1 MNPARLCT
9 LFIAAAVLARGAFA
23 DSPEAPTSA
32 NLILNGTFASTLESW
47 TTASG
52 QVLAEWSPENSSTDG
67 TGSARLTS
75 FSPNSGEQV
84 SVLSQCVAITPG
96 AYLLQ
101 LALRVPS
108 GQSTTGTGRASAAA
122 YANTVCSGSAL
133 APAAFTLAISA
144 SSWANDWV
152 AVNVPAGAASLRIVL
167 LVLKSQAGGEL
178 EVLAD
183 AVQLRNGLLFADG
196 FASGTTAQWSAV
208 VP

>member
-9 LFIAAAVLARGAFA
+9 LFVAAAVLARGAFA
-23 DSPEAPTSA
+23 ASPEAPTSE

-47 TTASG
+47 TIASG
-52 QVLAEWSPENSSTDG
+52 QVLAEWSPENSSSDG

-75 FSPNSGEQV
+75 FSPNSGQL
-84 SVLSQCVAITPG
+84 VLVLFQCVPITPG

-108 GQSTTGTGRASAAA
+108 GQATTGTGRASAIA
-122 YANTVCSGSAL
+122 YANTVCTGSPL
-133 APAAFTLAISA
+133 APAAYTPAISA
-144 SSWANDWV
+144 SSWTNGWI
-152 AVNVPAGAASLRIVL
+152 AVDVPAGAASLRIAL
-167 LVLKSQAGGEL
+167 LVLKNQAGGEL